1 MEAWEKAVHK
11 FLTPWK
17 AKKYVIGAL
26 VTGSFVTGNATKHS
40 DVDLHIILDGKVKWR
55 ERGNKMVDGF
65 LIEYFAN
72 PPQQLKKCMEE
83 GYRDGKRVDARM
95 YLLGKIIFDRT
106 GEVKK
111 LQENAKKEFK
121 KKFKKPD
128 KVWTELTKY
137 SIWEALDDLTATKH
151 QKPIQFRY
159 NCNLVLSD
167 LLKKYA
173 KYLGAELVPPAKLH
187 RLFFDKIYRKNSH
200 LHEFPDR
207 TFVNL
212 FVICLKSKMMIN
224 CWRKQKN

>member
-26 VTGSFVTGNATKHS
+26 VTGSFVPGNATKHS
-40 DVDLHIILDGKVKWR
+40 DVDLHIILDCKVKWR

-111 LQENAKKEFK
+111 LQENAKKR
-121 KKFKKPD
+121 
-128 KVWTELTKY
+128 
-137 SIWEALDDLTATKH
+137 I
-151 QKPIQFRY
+151 
-159 NCNLVLSD
+159 
-167 LLKKYA
+167 
-173 KYLGAELVPPAKLH
+173 
-187 RLFFDKIYRKNSH
+187 
-200 LHEFPDR
+200 
-207 TFVNL
+207 
-212 FVICLKSKMMIN
+212 
-224 CWRKQKN
+224 